1 MTSLRDEI
9 LEQPDIVAR
18 LIEKERSHSTR
29 LVSRWANSGIHYIT
43 IAARGTSDNAA
54 TYGKYVFAALA
65 QLPVALATPSLYTL
79 YHSPPSLRDTLLIAI
94 SQSGEST
101 DILEVLREAKRQGAP
116 TLAITNRADSTLA
129 LEADETILIGAG
141 EEKSIAA
148 TKTYSASLAALSL
161 LAAVWSGKPSH
172 LNELNAVAG
181 FMHAVLEVEEAARVL
196 AIGLVNLSDIEII
209 GRGFNYATAFELALK
224 LKELAYVHAEPY
236 SSADFLH
243 GPVALVDE
251 RFRAWVFAPTGATY
265 SNAVEFTERIKRGGA
280 RVIGVSDNEDFLNLC
295 DAGMRLP
302 PLIPEWL
309 SPLVAILPGQL
320 FALHLALAK
329 GLDVDHPRNLTKVT
343 YTR

>member
-1 MTSLRDEI
+1 MPKTIVLDIETAPLPESELAPLMPEFSAPSTWKDPEKIKAAIETKRAEW
-9 LEQPDIVAR
+9 LE
-18 LIEKERSHSTR
+18 SC
-29 LVSRWANSGIHYIT
+29 
-43 IAARGTSDNAA
+43 
-54 TYGKYVFAALA
+54 ALD
-65 QLPVALATPSLYTL
+65 ALTC
-79 YHSPPSLRDTLLIAI
+79 
-94 SQSGEST
+94 
-101 DILEVLREAKRQGAP
+101 
-116 TLAITNRADSTLA
+116 
-129 LEADETILIGAG
+129 
-141 EEKSIAA
+141 
-148 TKTYSASLAALSL
+148 
-161 LAAVWSGKPSH
+161 
-172 LNELNAVAG
+172 
-181 FMHAVLEVEEAARVL
+181 RVL

-265 SNAVEFTERIKRGGA
+265 SSAVEFTERIKRGGA
-280 RVIGVSDNEDFLNLC
+280 RVIGVSDNEAFLNLC